1 MKTLT
6 PNEIG
11 LFVESLSDQA
21 SDQSEILIVQDGKPI
36 AKLEC
41 PLPGNQDMQKWA
53 EEVRELRKGNRLD
66 GLTIRDMISEG
77 RR

>member
-6 PNEIG
+6 PSEVG
-11 LFVESLSDQA
+11 PFVESVIENTPSET
-21 SDQSEILIVQDGKPI
+21 EILIVQDGKPI

-41 PLPGNQDMQKWA
+41 PLPGNHDMQKWV

-66 GLTIRDMISEG
+66 GLTIREMINEG